1 MTLRDWAILL
11 QVARGEVPASCQELA
26 GLIEQGVVE
35 RQDGRAVL
43 SVQGRIALGL
53 PLQRDAVQYWSSASH

>member
-11 QVARGEVPASCQELA
+11 QVARGEVTASSHELA

-43 SVQGRIALGL
+43 CEQGRVALGL
-53 PLQRDAVQYWSSASH
+53 ALKQDASTASA